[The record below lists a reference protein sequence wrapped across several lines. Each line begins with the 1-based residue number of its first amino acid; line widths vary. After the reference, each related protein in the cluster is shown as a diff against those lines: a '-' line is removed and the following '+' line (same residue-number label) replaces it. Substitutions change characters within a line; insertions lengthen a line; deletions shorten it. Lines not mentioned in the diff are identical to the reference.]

1 MEKAWLTHEG
11 RVREH
16 NEDSVG
22 LFQSDHGV
30 PVAVLADGMGG
41 HQAGEVASRTAVQV
55 IRRELSG
62 LTPGTGTEERRER
75 MLKAV
80 TAANREIYELA
91 SRNKGYKGMG
101 TTVIAAVPG
110 KDEVTLA
117 HVGDSRAYLL
127 HEDGLYQLTEDHS
140 LVNVLKQHGEIT
152 EEEARVHPQ
161 RNVIVRSV
169 GTNEEVET
177 DLIVTPWYIGDIL
190 LICSDGLC
198 DMVPVDVIGTILTSP
213 LPLREQANRLLESAL
228 EAGGKDNISVI
239 LIKNDG
245 LISKSD

>member
-55 IRRELSG
+55 IQRELGG
-62 LTPGTGTEERRER
+62 LTPGMGTEERREW

-80 TAANREIYELA
+80 TAANREIYEMA
-91 SRNKGYKGMG
+91 SRNKSYKGMG
-101 TTVIAAVPG
+101 TTVIAAVPR
-110 KDEVTLA
+110 KKEVTLA

-140 LVNVLKQHGEIT
+140 LVNVLKKHGGIT
-152 EEEARVHPQ
+152 EEEAKVHPQ
-161 RNVIVRSV
+161 RNVIMRSV

-177 DLIVTPWYIGDIL
+177 DLIVTPWYQGDTL

-198 DMVPVDVIGTILTSP
+198 DMVPVDVIGTILTSS
-213 LPLREQANRLLESAL
+213 LPLREQANRLVESAL

-239 LIKNDG
+239 LLKNDNR
-245 LISKSD
+245 INKSD

>member
-1 MEKAWLTHEG
+1 MEKAWLTHKG

-41 HQAGEVASRTAVQV
+41 HQAGDVASRTAVQV
-55 IRRELSG
+55 IQRELGG
-62 LTPGTGTEERRER
+62 LTPEAGTEERREW
-75 MLKAV
+75 MLNAV
-80 TAANREIYELA
+80 TAANREIYEMA

-110 KDEVTLA
+110 KDKVTLA

-140 LVNVLKQHGEIT
+140 LVNVLKKHGEIT

-177 DLIVTPWYIGDIL
+177 DFIVTPWYSGDIL

-198 DMVPVDVIGTILTSP
+198 DMVPVDVIGTILTSS
-213 LPLREQANRLLESAL
+213 LPLQEQANRLLESAL

-245 LISKSD
+245 LINKSD